1 MATVPNF
8 TASQSSGTPSI
19 IQLNDTSTGTNTS
32 SIAKR
37 RVYLLQANGTFLV
50 PAGTT
55 NDYCD
60 WAITD
65 PATVPFPPTSV
76 SLNVLSQDSALSIT
90 VQWLTS
96 SNVVVTSKTI
106 SFAFTA
112 YNETFYYGLTESQVA
127 NANLTASTNWY
138 QNKLIL
144 RVELDSAVQAVT
156 FASDIF
162 SAQAALNRATF
173 ISTNSSYFF

>member
-1 MATVPNF
+1 MPLSPNF
-8 TASQSSGTPSI
+8 TASQNSGTPNLI
-19 IQLNDTSTGTNTS
+19 FLTDTSTGSDVTIT
-32 SIAKR
+32 KR
-37 RVYLLQANGTFLV
+37 RIYLLQSNGTYLV

-55 NDYCD
+55 TNYIE
-60 WAITD
+60 WALVDVT
-65 PATVPFPPTSV
+65 T
-76 SLNVLSQDSALSIT
+76 SLNVLIQDTALSIT
-90 VQWLTS
+90 VEWLTA
-96 SNVVVTSKTI
+96 SNVVVANKTI

-138 QNKLIL
+138 QTKMIL
-144 RVELDSAVQAVT
+144 RVELDSAYQAIS

-173 ISTNSSYFF
+173 ISTNQSYFF

>member
-1 MATVPNF
+1 MPLSPNF
-8 TASQSSGTPSI
+8 TASQNSGTPNLI
-19 IQLNDTSTGTNTS
+19 FLTDTSTGSDVTIT
-32 SIAKR
+32 KR
-37 RVYLLQANGTFLV
+37 RIYLLQSNGTYLV

-55 NDYCD
+55 TNYID
-60 WAITD
+60 WALVDVT
-65 PATVPFPPTSV
+65 T
-76 SLNVLSQDSALSIT
+76 SLNVLIQDTALSVT
-90 VQWLTS
+90 VEWLTAA
-96 SNVVVTSKTI
+96 NVVVANKTT

-138 QNKLIL
+138 QTKMIL
-144 RVELDSAVQAVT
+144 RVELDSAYQAIS

-173 ISTNSSYFF
+173 ISTNQSYFF